1 MQGKES
7 LVPPFEL
14 VRQRLAENIREG
26 KELRTLYRLALRA
39 EQARQHQQQFDPAA
53 AQQGEV
59 PSL

>member
-26 KELRTLYRLALRA
+26 KELRTLYRLAVRA
-39 EQARQHQQQFDPAA
+39 EQVRQQLQHFDPVAV
-53 AQQGEV
+53 QPVEG
-59 PSL
+59 PSI